1 MTVVKIEPQSNLSFV
16 VVLEVLLGVDA
27 EQLAQLVEQRE
38 TDMTGMIPQ
47 LQAFLP
53 DPSMED
59 LLNDDAP
66 SILAV
71 QAQARLPDARIGAH
85 VGAVIDLGESNEG
98 IYILRWMDALPIDPS
113 VGAGEE
119 SFAEAPA

>member
-1 MTVVKIEPQSNLSFV
+1 
-16 VVLEVLLGVDA
+16 
-27 EQLAQLVEQRE
+27 
-38 TDMTGMIPQ
+38 MIPQ
-47 LQAFLP
+47 LQAYLP
-53 DPSMED
+53 DPTMED

-98 IYILRWMDALPIDPS
+98 IYILRWMDALPIEPT
-113 VGAGEE
+113 VGTSGQIG
-119 SFAEAPA
+119 AEAPA